1 MKKINALLTIAS
13 LLAILPIGCKEDT
26 VSVDRVQ
33 KKGMLSLSVAKPSRD
48 DASVTRIS
56 VSESSQNSRQ
66 LQYKWIAG
74 ETVHLCFV
82 QGNTKATTFTTVQSV
97 SADGRTAV
105 FSPVTIPQEI
115 NDGDFTVVGSN
126 DLQETGGGMDP
137 DNPTHIYLPVS
148 DWYWTSLE
156 SISDNGMRFYFQS
169 QVTGYQRGDAVSV
182 FSQFIPLGY
191 FLCVKI
197 KNISDNPIHINEL
210 SLISA
215 DGTEWVGNSEENFE
229 NHPAVFDALAEV
241 YLNKDASDARRF
253 NVDNELSANE
263 IAQVDAWSIPLD
275 QEADVRL
282 TMDYGADHTIATST
296 NLKHIPILQVNKR
309 YFLYGL
315 WEDGNKLSFT
325 DRDFTPQ
332 TDNYRVTFTTDKSV
346 GVEIGIGVDAAE
358 AYRPGVWIDLNNNG
372 VKDQGEAI
380 TNFGLDSW
388 ELGYYA
394 IQNQTI
400 TIYGKLT
407 KLSLNACGLTSLNVS
422 EEPFLTRLLCGS
434 NSLNALDISNN
445 KELSLLYCAYNK
457 LSALDLSG
465 QTKLVSLSCPNNLF
479 TQLDVTDCALLT
491 YLQCENN
498 RLTGLD
504 VSQNPELY
512 RLWTNNNK
520 LTWLNVAATTKL
532 AELRCSEN
540 TLTTLDVTN
549 NPELKE
555 FYCDKNQLTAMNLA
569 SNLKLQDF
577 RCQNNLLTELDLSNN
592 TLLKDLRCSN
602 NDLTSLDLSNKA
614 ELVYLYC
621 DNNDLTSLV
630 LSDSPKLTTLYC
642 HSDTLTALDL
652 TANTLLTRVDCYTN
666 YITGDA
672 MTALMNS
679 LPDRTG
685 KTAGKLILI
694 DNKRLPYSYHA
705 DGNSATV
712 SDVNIA
718 TGKNWLV
725 YDNNMGWPIQFP
737 GY

>member
-1 MKKINALLTIAS
+1 MKKINVIITIVSLLTILS
-13 LLAILPIGCKEDT
+13 TGCKEDT
-26 VSVDRVQ
+26 LLPESVM
-33 KKGMLSLSVAKPSRD
+33 KKGVLSLSVTKPSHD
-48 DASVTRIS
+48 EASVTRIS
-56 VSESSQNSRQ
+56 VSESPQNSRQ
-66 LQYKWIAG
+66 LQYKWVTG

-82 QGNTKATTFTTVQSV
+82 QGNTKAIASATVQSV
-97 SADGRTAV
+97 STDGRTAT

-115 NDGDFTVVGSN
+115 NDGDFTVIGSN
-126 DLQETGGGMDP
+126 DLQESGGGMDVN
-137 DNPTHIYLPVS
+137 NPTHIHLPLS

-156 SISDNGMRFYFQS
+156 SISDNGMRFYFTS
-169 QVTGYQRGDAVSV
+169 QVTGYQRGGAVNV
-182 FSQFIPLGY
+182 ISQFKPLGY
-191 FLCVKI
+191 FLCIKI

-210 SLISA
+210 SLKST
-215 DGTEWVGNSEENFE
+215 DGTLWVGNSGENVE
-229 NHPAVFDALAEV
+229 NHPAVFDALAEE
-241 YLNKDASDARRF
+241 YLNKDASDTRRF
-253 NVDNELSANE
+253 NVNKDLSANE
-263 IAQVDAWSIPLD
+263 IAQIDAWSIPLD
-275 QEADVRL
+275 NEADVKL
-282 TMDYGADHTIATST
+282 SMEYGEANTLVTTTAT
-296 NLKHIPILQVNKR
+296 KHIPILQVNKR

-332 TDNYRVTFTTDKSV
+332 TDNYKVTFTTNKSV
-346 GVEIGIGVDAAE
+346 GEELGIGVDAAE
-358 AYRPGVWIDLNNNG
+358 AYRAAVWIDLNNNG

-434 NSLNALDISNN
+434 NSLSALDISNN
-445 KELSLLYCAYNK
+445 KELSLLYCAFNK
-457 LSALDLSG
+457 LSALDLSW
-465 QTKLVSLSCPNNLF
+465 QTKLVSLSCANNLF
-479 TQLDVTDCALLT
+479 TQLDVTNCALLT

-520 LTWLNVAATTKL
+520 LTGLNVAANTKL

-540 TLTTLDVTN
+540 TLTALDVTN

-555 FYCDKNQLTAMNLA
+555 FYCDKNQLTAMNLS
-569 SNLKLQDF
+569 SNLILKDF
-577 RCQNNLLTELDLSNN
+577 RCQNNLLTGLDLSNN
-592 TLLKDLRCSN
+592 TLLKELRCSN
-602 NDLTSLDLSNKA
+602 NELTSLDLSNKA
-614 ELVYLYC
+614 ELAYLCC
-621 DNNDLTSLV
+621 DNNDLTSLD
-630 LSDSPKLTTLYC
+630 LSDSPKLTALYC
-642 HSDTLTALDL
+642 HNNKLVELDL
-652 TANTLLTRVDCYTN
+652 TVNTLLTRVDCYSNKISGT
-666 YITGDA
+666 A
-672 MTALMNS
+672 MTTLMNS
-679 LPDRTG
+679 LPDLTG

-705 DGNSATV
+705 DGNNATV

-725 YDNNMGWPIQFP
+725 YDNNMGWLIPFP